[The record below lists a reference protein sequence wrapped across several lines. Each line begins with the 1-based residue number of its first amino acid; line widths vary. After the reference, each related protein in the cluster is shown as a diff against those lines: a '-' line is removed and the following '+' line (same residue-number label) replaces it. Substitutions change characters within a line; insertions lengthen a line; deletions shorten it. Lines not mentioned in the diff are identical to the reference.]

1 MWHEERLLIDGE
13 LVEAS
18 GGAAFPTI
26 NPATEEVLGVAADA
40 GPDDAAA
47 AVAAARRAFD
57 TTGWARDHAFRSHC
71 LRQLHEALVGC
82 IEEMRAITVA
92 EAGAPIMLTRGGP
105 QLEAPVEMVRWHA
118 ELLDSYAWTEDLGV
132 AQSVYGSHRRW
143 IEREA
148 AGVVGAITPYNFP
161 TQINLA
167 KLAPALAAGCTVVL
181 KGAPDTP
188 WSALALGR
196 LIAERTDIPAGVVN
210 VLSSSG
216 ASVGEALT
224 AHPGVDMISFT
235 GFHRG
240 GAAGDG
246 RGVGHREEGVP

>member
-13 LVEAS
+13 LVKAS

-40 GPDDAAA
+40 GPADAEA

-57 TTGWARDHAFRSHC
+57 TTGWSRDHSFRSHC
-71 LRQLHEALVGC
+71 LRQLHEALTAC

-118 ELLDSYAWTEDLGV
+118 ELLDSYEWTEDLGV

-148 AGVVGAITPYNFP
+148 AGVVGPSRP
-161 TQINLA
+161 TTS
-167 KLAPALAAGCTVVL
+167 PPRSTWPSWPPRWRR
-181 KGAPDTP
+181 GAPLCSRGRPTRRGRR
-188 WSALALGR
+188 WLLGGSSRSAP
-196 LIAERTDIPAGVVN
+196 TSP
-210 VLSSSG
+210 
-216 ASVGEALT
+216 
-224 AHPGVDMISFT
+224 
-235 GFHRG
+235 RG
-240 GAAGDG
+240 W
-246 RGVGHREEGVP
+246 

>member
-13 LVEAS
+13 LVQAS

-40 GPDDAAA
+40 GAGDAEA

-57 TTGWARDHAFRSHC
+57 TTDWSRDHAFRSHC

-148 AGVVGAITPYNFP
+148 AGVVGAVTPYNFP

-167 KLAPALAAGCTVVL
+167 KLAPRWRR
-181 KGAPDTP
+181 GARWCSRGRPTRRGRR
-188 WSALALGR
+188 WRWGGSSRSAP
-196 LIAERTDIPAGVVN
+196 TFP
-210 VLSSSG
+210 
-216 ASVGEALT
+216 
-224 AHPGVDMISFT
+224 
-235 GFHRG
+235 RG
-240 GAAGDG
+240 W
-246 RGVGHREEGVP
+246 

>member
-1 MWHEERLLIDGE
+1 MTPHTIDRRQ
-13 LVEAS
+13 
-18 GGAAFPTI
+18 PT
-26 NPATEEVLGVAADA
+26 PPTAWRPRT
-40 GPDDAAA
+40 
-47 AVAAARRAFD
+47 
-57 TTGWARDHAFRSHC
+57 
-71 LRQLHEALVGC
+71 
-82 IEEMRAITVA
+82 
-92 EAGAPIMLTRGGP
+92 
-105 QLEAPVEMVRWHA
+105 LEAPVEMVRWHA

-161 TQINLA
+161 TQI

-210 VLSSSG
+210 VLASSG
-216 ASVGEALT
+216 A
-224 AHPGVDMISFT
+224 
-235 GFHRG
+235 
-240 GAAGDG
+240 AAGPTSRPVAG
-246 RGVGHREEGVP
+246 TARTREGLRVTCPG